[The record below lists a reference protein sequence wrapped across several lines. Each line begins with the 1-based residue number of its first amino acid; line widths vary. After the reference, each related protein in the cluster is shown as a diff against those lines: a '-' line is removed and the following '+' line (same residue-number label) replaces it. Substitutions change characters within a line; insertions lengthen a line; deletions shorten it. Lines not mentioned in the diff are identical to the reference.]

1 MGLKRGPK
9 IVTDGLV
16 LYFDAAFENSFIR
29 DTLPITN
36 GLVMWLD
43 AADNN
48 SFTYSSGTTVSQW
61 NDKSGSGY
69 HMTPVTNGPTRST
82 TRNSK
87 SVVAFTTTQNLRNT
101 SIDLRTSAYTVFLV
115 GRYSSSTPAERILT
129 GIYNNWLLG
138 TWQGWV
144 NQYYAEGW
152 VQYAGYGADTTWR
165 TYMGDWSG
173 SGTDQANFYSSGA
186 SIVANSTAANAGPW
200 GLGMNSSEP
209 SNSEI
214 AEVLVYNKVLSTT
227 ERRLIHTYLTNKW
240 ALTSNGEGII
250 YDVSG
255 NNNTGIFSNG
265 YSFNSSNSGSIV
277 FDGTNDYLI
286 TTLNQTP
293 SLNIT
298 SQITLET
305 WIKSTAL
312 SNALHGDGLFSKGNS
327 SDGNSGVYELLLVP
341 SGSINLPY
349 FRMRIGSSTPVY
361 NPSNITMSV
370 NSIYHVVATYNGSIM
385 RMFVNGVESG
395 SGNSVSGSI
404 ESNTQ
409 RLAIGVRHIQIDY
422 GVSFFPG
429 HIYISKIYNRA
440 LSASEI
446 LQNFNAIKPRFNL

>member
-9 IVTDGLV
+9 IVTDGLI
-16 LYFDAAFENSFIR
+16 LY
-29 DTLPITN
+29 
-36 GLVMWLD
+36 LD
-43 AADNN
+43 AAITT
-48 SFTYSSGTTVSQW
+48 SYPRSGTTW
-61 NDKSGSGY
+61 FDLSGNNNNF
-69 HMTPVTNGPTRST
+69 TLTNGPT
-82 TRNSK
+82 
-87 SVVAFTTTQNLRNT
+87 F
-101 SIDLRTSAYTVFLV
+101 
-115 GRYSSSTPAERILT
+115 SST
-129 GIYNNWLLG
+129 N
-138 TWQGWV
+138 
-144 NQYYAEGW
+144 
-152 VQYAGYGADTTWR
+152 
-165 TYMGDWSG
+165 
-173 SGTDQANFYSSGA
+173 
-186 SIVANSTAANAGPW
+186 
-200 GLGMNSSEP
+200 
-209 SNSEI
+209 
-214 AEVLVYNKVLSTT
+214 
-227 ERRLIHTYLTNKW
+227 
-240 ALTSNGEGII
+240 
-250 YDVSG
+250 SG
-255 NNNTGIFSNG
+255 NI
-265 YSFNSSNSGSIV
+265 I

-429 HIYISKIYNRA
+429 HIYISKVYNRA

>member
-1 MGLKRGPK
+1 
-9 IVTDGLV
+9 
-16 LYFDAAFENSFIR
+16 
-29 DTLPITN
+29 
-36 GLVMWLD
+36 
-43 AADNN
+43 
-48 SFTYSSGTTVSQW
+48 
-61 NDKSGSGY
+61 
-69 HMTPVTNGPTRST
+69 
-82 TRNSK
+82 
-87 SVVAFTTTQNLRNT
+87 
-101 SIDLRTSAYTVFLV
+101 
-115 GRYSSSTPAERILT
+115 
-129 GIYNNWLLG
+129 
-138 TWQGWV
+138 
-144 NQYYAEGW
+144 
-152 VQYAGYGADTTWR
+152 
-165 TYMGDWSG
+165 
-173 SGTDQANFYSSGA
+173 
-186 SIVANSTAANAGPW
+186 
-200 GLGMNSSEP
+200 
-209 SNSEI
+209 
-214 AEVLVYNKVLSTT
+214 
-227 ERRLIHTYLTNKW
+227 
-240 ALTSNGEGII
+240 
-250 YDVSG
+250 VSG